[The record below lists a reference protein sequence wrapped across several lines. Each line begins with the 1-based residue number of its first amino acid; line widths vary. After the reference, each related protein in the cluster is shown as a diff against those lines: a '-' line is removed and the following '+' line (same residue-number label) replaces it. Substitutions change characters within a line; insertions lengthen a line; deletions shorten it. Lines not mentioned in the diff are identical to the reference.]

1 MHPFSEAVKLILDLW
16 RNPAKAPELIR
27 AYEIMFGLTEV
38 LIEAGPT
45 TLIIVVILYREPDVF
60 LDMENPFTTSLLSN
74 DFLLWILF
82 LNFISFFWIS
92 QGPEIRHLPHHGR
105 YRCCRSID
113 WEIPRG
119 FSIMWSCFGIKRGDD
134 CNDC

>member
-45 TLIIVVILYREPDVF
+45 TLITVVILYREPDVF
-60 LDMENPFTTSLLSN
+60 LDFENPFTTSLLSN
-74 DFLLWILF
+74 DKLFFYGFFSSIYQLLL
-82 LNFISFFWIS
+82 
-92 QGPEIRHLPHHGR
+92 
-105 YRCCRSID
+105 D
-113 WEIPRG
+113 
-119 FSIMWSCFGIKRGDD
+119 
-134 CNDC
+134 